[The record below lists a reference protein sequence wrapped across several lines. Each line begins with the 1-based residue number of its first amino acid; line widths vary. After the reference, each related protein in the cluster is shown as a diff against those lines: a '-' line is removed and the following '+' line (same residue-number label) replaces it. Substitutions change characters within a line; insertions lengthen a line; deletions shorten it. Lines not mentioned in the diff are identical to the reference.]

1 MDGYNDLHL
10 IDINEQAKIR
20 KVSFFTTG
28 GDPGIS
34 FLGGGDTTMLEI
46 KGKEQKNFTHPIE
59 KNLKIL
65 IYNRKM

>member
-1 MDGYNDLHL
+1 MDGYNDFNL
-10 IDINEQAKIR
+10 IDINEKARIR

-34 FLGGGDTTMLEI
+34 FFGGDTTMLEI
-46 KGKEQKNFTHPIE
+46 KGKEQKNFTDPIE